1 MSNSDDP
8 QKLLELLRAGLP
20 KPPTQVDT
28 DTLRYAIY
36 ARKSTTSEDR
46 QASSKEDQIREC
58 MEKVATP
65 DNLKVVE
72 IYEESFSAKVADTR
86 EDFNRLINDIENGRI
101 DGLIAWH
108 PDRLPRNMKEA
119 GTIIDLVDRGLIK
132 DLRFPTFT
140 FENTPAG
147 KMLLGITFV
156 MAKQYSEH
164 LAESVDRGNKRAVE
178 DGEFIGKFKH
188 GYIIDAKRNLIPDPR
203 NFTKIKHMF
212 SMALEGKSQKD
223 IRLWINNQFYA
234 AQKRSG
240 GAYVPHVWD
249 KDDVSKLLR
258 DPLYAG
264 VHRWGKTFINLAERY
279 DFEPMI
285 SVDDFLKINKISDL
299 DKVKVLAIHRPRSG
313 TKADLLRGMVYCDK
327 CHKTLTSMLIP
338 KRDKQTNE
346 VIHARYYYKCETPE
360 CEMHDKSARAD
371 LVINVAQEFF
381 EHFLFVTES
390 NYFTFVKQAENEAVR
405 KTKEFDSTIAKLKVE
420 IANKEKSYSQ
430 TKELVVSNPRLAN
443 HYDLDSY
450 TKAIEKIKK
459 DYKKAMGQRG
469 NIKASIP
476 TFEQYLKLFE
486 TTPVILGKIR
496 DMKQMD
502 ALLRIFFSNFT
513 IAPGEKSFAKGSTVT
528 YKLKEP
534 WNGFLESNDFV
545 RGALDALCFEH
556 FLGWLNRFEDQTGQG
571 SCAASSPSTLCDL

>member
-1 MSNSDDP
+1 MSNTDDP
-8 QKLLELLRAGLP
+8 QKLLELLQAGLP
-20 KPPTQVDT
+20 KPPNQVDT

-58 MEKVATP
+58 MEKVVTP
-65 DNLKVVE
+65 NNLNVVE

-86 EDFNRLINDIENGRI
+86 ENFNRLINDIENGRI

-108 PDRLPRNMKEA
+108 PDRLSRNMKEA

-164 LAESVDRGNKRAVE
+164 LAESVDRGNKRAIE

-240 GAYVPHVWD
+240 GEYVPHVWD

-258 DPLYAG
+258 DPHYAG
-264 VHRWGKTFINLAERY
+264 VHRWGKTLINLVEKY

-285 SVDDFLKINKISDL
+285 TVEDFLKINKISNL
-299 DKVKVLAIHRPRSG
+299 DETKVLAIHRPRSG
-313 TKADLLRGMVYCDK
+313 TKADLLRGIVYCGK

-360 CEMHDKSARAD
+360 CEMYDKSARAS
-371 LVINVAQEFF
+371 LVISAAQEFF
-381 EHFLFVTES
+381 EHFLFVTKT
-390 NYFTFVKQAENEAVR
+390 NYSYFVKQAEKEAER
-405 KTKEFDSTIAKLKVE
+405 QTKEFDSTVARLKVE
-420 IANKEKSYSQ
+420 IANKEKAYGQ
-430 TKELVVSNPRLAN
+430 TKDLVLDKPHLSD
-443 HYDLDSY
+443 HFDLDSQA
-450 TKAIEKIKK
+450 KEIEKIKNN
-459 DYKKAMGQRG
+459 YKKAMNQRG
-469 NIKASIP
+469 NIKGSIP
-476 TFEQYLKLFE
+476 TFEEYLKLFE

-513 IAPGEKSFAKGSTVT
+513 ITPGKKSFVKGSTVSC
-528 YKLKEP
+528 KLKEP

-545 RGALDALCFEH
+545 LGAGTGTLTLDL
-556 FLGWLNRFEDQTGQG
+556 FLGKEAL
-571 SCAASSPSTLCDL
+571 